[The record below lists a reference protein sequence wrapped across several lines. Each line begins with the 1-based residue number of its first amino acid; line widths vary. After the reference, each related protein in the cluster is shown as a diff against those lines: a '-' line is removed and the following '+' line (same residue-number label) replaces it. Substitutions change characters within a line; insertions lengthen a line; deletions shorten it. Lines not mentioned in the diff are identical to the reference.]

1 MFETVLPIIVPIF
14 ACAGLGWLWIK
25 FGRPFDIATMT
36 PLVTYIGAPCLVFSS
51 MVHLSV
57 GAEAL
62 ADMVL
67 ATILALVCFGVIG
80 AIGLRIFRLAPSRY
94 LSPLVFTN
102 TGNMGMPLC
111 LFAFGAVGLELA
123 AVFFTVSMVMMLL
136 FGVWLMSGEATPKKV
151 FAAPLPYA
159 LAAAFAFRG
168 AEVEPPA
175 WLYNTTSLLGDMT
188 VPLMLFSL
196 GVSLAG
202 MRVVSLRRSLIL
214 AVARLVMGLGV
225 GVALAAWFGLEGV
238 IRGVFIIECTMPPA
252 VFNYLYAR
260 LYNQAP
266 EETASVILLSRVI
279 SSATLPLL
287 LHLVLGLGGT

>member
-67 ATILALVCFGVIG
+67 ATTLALVCFGVIG

-159 LAAAFAFRG
+159 LAAAFAF
-168 AEVEPPA
+168 
-175 WLYNTTSLLGDMT
+175 
-188 VPLMLFSL
+188 
-196 GVSLAG
+196 
-202 MRVVSLRRSLIL
+202 LRRRGRAAYL
-214 AVARLVMGLGV
+214 ALQHHKSARRYDRAAYVVQSRGVPGRYAGGQLAPLPDSGGGAPGHGSGRRCCSCRLV
-225 GVALAAWFGLEGV
+225 W
-238 IRGVFIIECTMPPA
+238 P
-252 VFNYLYAR
+252 
-260 LYNQAP
+260 
-266 EETASVILLSRVI
+266 
-279 SSATLPLL
+279 
-287 LHLVLGLGGT
+287 